1 MKDRPLIQIL
11 ACRLD
16 WINYLC
22 CALQAFWLKSN
33 ECETAVFWHDGVS
46 LCWLYSICF
55 FISCMLFEPIAERV
69 VAKKE
74 KREKKL
80 VALLRVPHYTIIGK
94 TMILLL

>member
-11 ACRLD
+11 ARRLD

-55 FISCMLFEPIAERV
+55 FISCMFEPIAERV

-80 VALLRVPHYTIIGK
+80 LALLRVPDYTIIGK